1 MRAHESHVEYNA
13 NCMALQVAQVVE
25 NGAWEYTQRC
35 WQAWLHA
42 PHPTLQALLDTVTS
56 GQSLYLYL
64 CV

>member
-1 MRAHESHVEYNA
+1 
-13 NCMALQVAQVVE
+13 MALQVAQVVE